1 MTVPENETSSLRESV
16 AAEIRAQLA
25 RRRLSGRQA
34 AALLGWTSPYLSRRL
49 TGEVPFDVSDL
60 EAMAALLDVP
70 VASFLQG
77 PPAPVM
83 LGLRTAPIRCGWDD
97 DRDDE
102 CCPRCGAV
110 NWGWTPDG
118 RLECVSCGYVD
129 GPPVNLY
136 RSLLGLAA

>member
-1 MTVPENETSSLRESV
+1 MTVPERDTSSLRESV

-34 AALLGWTSPYLSRRL
+34 AAMLGWTSPYLSRRL

-60 EAMAALLDVP
+60 EAIAGLLGVP

-83 LGLRTAPIRCGWDD
+83 LGLRRAPTRCTANYAQIAR
-97 DRDDE
+97 
-102 CCPRCGAV
+102 
-110 NWGWTPDG
+110 
-118 RLECVSCGYVD
+118 
-129 GPPVNLY
+129 
-136 RSLLGLAA
+136 RSGLGLAA